1 VTPDNTPRPRAFW
14 AGWIAAGFFLV
25 VAAIAGVYAAN
36 LRNQLEDI
44 QLRLVDAVNQ
54 LQMSEQ
60 RLGDASTQLA
70 AMHSGLALLSAPDVQ
85 TLKLTGKGSASEAS
99 GRAFLSRS
107 QGLLFSA
114 AKLPPLPE
122 GSTYQL
128 WMLTRGAPVS
138 AGQVRPAPDG
148 SVTAAFDPLTD
159 APDVT
164 GFAVTVEPEDGSP
177 KPTGDFLLVAP

>member
-1 VTPDNTPRPRAFW
+1 MPDNSSRSRAFW
-14 AGWIAAGFFLV
+14 AGWIAAGVLL
-25 VAAIAGVYAAN
+25 VAAATAGVYAAN

-44 QLRLVDAVNQ
+44 ELRLVDAVNQ
-54 LQMSEQ
+54 LQVSEQ

-85 TLKLTGKGSASEAS
+85 TLKLTGKGSAAEAS
-99 GRAFLSRS
+99 GRAFISRS
-107 QGLLFSA
+107 KGLLFSA
-114 AKLPPLPE
+114 AKLPPLAE

-128 WMLTRGAPVS
+128 WMLSRGAPTS
-138 AGQVRPAPDG
+138 AGQVRPAQDG

-159 APDVT
+159 TPAVT

-177 KPTGDFLLVAP
+177 KPTSDFLLVAP

>member
-1 VTPDNTPRPRAFW
+1 MSDNTSRTRALW
-14 AGWIAAGFFLV
+14 AGWIAAGVLLV
-25 VAAIAGVYAAN
+25 VAATAGVYTAN
-36 LRNQLEDI
+36 LRNQLEDVE
-44 QLRLVDAVNQ
+44 LRLVDAVNR
-54 LQMSEQ
+54 LQVSEQ

-70 AMHSGLALLSAPDVQ
+70 AIHSSLALLSAPDTQ
-85 TLKLTGKGSASEAS
+85 TLKLTGKGRASEAS
-99 GRAFLSRS
+99 GRAFVSRTK
-107 QGLLFSA
+107 GLLFSA
-114 AKLPPLPE
+114 AKLPLLAE

-128 WMLTRGAPVS
+128 WMLTRAAPVS

-159 APDVT
+159 TPDVT